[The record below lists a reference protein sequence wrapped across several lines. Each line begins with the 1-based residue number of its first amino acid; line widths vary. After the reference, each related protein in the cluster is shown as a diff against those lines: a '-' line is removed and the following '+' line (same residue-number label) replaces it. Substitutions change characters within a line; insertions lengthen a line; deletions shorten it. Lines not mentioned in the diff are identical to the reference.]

1 MIVGFLV
8 FSKFKDIVH
17 VQQVLG
23 HRDIKSTMI
32 YITVEQAIYQELEE
46 HFISKIAKTAEEARE
61 LVDLGFE
68 YVCTT
73 PESIMLFRKRK

>member
-1 MIVGFLV
+1 
-8 FSKFKDIVH
+8 
-17 VQQVLG
+17 
-23 HRDIKSTMI
+23 MI